1 MESVLIVGSSEDKG
15 IGDKGIGD
23 EDEGMMVWGQEGKKV
38 RALASVPLKV
48 FAELSGR
55 SPNSADTLSG
65 RTWPFD
71 ASSGP
76 TTIVWWTHGGTTL
89 PTHQYPYGR
98 LKCGVADSRHSNT

>member
-1 MESVLIVGSSEDKG
+1 MLVIGSGEDEG
-15 IGDKGIGD
+15 ISDEGIGD
-23 EDEGMMVWGQEGKKV
+23 EDEDMMGYEDKREKV

-98 LKCGVADSRHSNT
+98 LKCGVADSRRSNT